1 MQEVAWILPRGVG
14 VSPPHPEGT
23 VEQNR
28 QSKMSS
34 REQPRMSDRR
44 QSERNTGENPSIV
57 NARVPVSDAYV
68 CGTTVIKPPEYH
80 P

>member
-1 MQEVAWILPRGVG
+1 MQELAWILPWGVC
-14 VSPPHPEGT
+14 VSPPHPSRT
-23 VEQNR
+23 VNQNR
-28 QSKMSS
+28 QSQLSS
-34 REQPRMSDRR
+34 RDQPRLSDRR
-44 QSERNTGENPSIV
+44 QRERNTGENPSIV